1 MPSSWTCYEQ
11 MVNRWTQVHTIQ
23 IHMVHATQVQTIQIH
38 IYGRCDTEYT
48 RCCWRLPWFP
58 SPHCRHQL
66 PKHSICR
73 RPPQSL
79 WHQYGDNYYP
89 NPVAINLS
97 PHLPDSC
104 PGHLFPAKSCSV
116 IIYFS
121 SSSQHSSSSLVRG
134 FRVGPTPVIR
144 KIVGEEKEGI

>member
-1 MPSSWTCYEQ
+1 MDASAHNTDSHGTRNPGTDTGTRRYRFTY
-11 MVNRWTQVHTIQ
+11 MV
-23 IHMVHATQVQTIQIH
+23 
-38 IYGRCDTEYT
+38 DTEYT

-89 NPVAINLS
+89 TPVAVNLS
-97 PHLPDSC
+97 PHSPDPC
-104 PGHLFPAKSCSV
+104 LGHLFRAKSCSV

>member
-1 MPSSWTCYEQ
+1 MSKWLTGGRKCTQYRFIWYTQ
-11 MVNRWTQVHTIQ
+11 HRYRHRNRQYRFTYMVDAIQ
-23 IHMVHATQVQTIQIH
+23 SIQGAVGDSH
-38 IYGRCDTEYT
+38 GV
-48 RCCWRLPWFP
+48 PP
-58 SPHCRHQL
+58 PHCRHQL
-66 PKHSICR
+66 PKHSICPA
-73 RPPQSL
+73 RPPPSL

-89 NPVAINLS
+89 TPVAVNLS
-97 PHLPDSC
+97 PHSPDPC
-104 PGHLFPAKSCSV
+104 LGHLFLAKSCSL